1 MTTSSPEQHGLA
13 RRLAIALAIPI
24 VILFTTGV
32 VLGVQLLRMVDDAR
46 WVEHTDRVIA
56 NAQRTLVQVAD
67 QEIAIKSYL
76 LSRDRTFLA
85 PYDRA
90 NPEETFSH
98 LHDLIADNPTQQ
110 ERVRRSLTAYRTWKE
125 LCEPIL
131 RGENLEAQATYSAL
145 SARRRAAESFREE
158 MRMFVANEQDL
169 LRIRAEASDRSYKV
183 TSYVFV
189 GLILLAALVLAFL
202 STRQLSSIAAT
213 FSDALKKE
221 TDARTKLEKEGWVRT
236 GQAKLSEALQGEQ
249 TIDEL
254 SRNVLT
260 TLSAYVGAEVGALFS
275 AEGSEWRRSASI
287 GLAGENPGNS
297 RFALNEGLVGR
308 AATEGRVLTV
318 RDVPPDH
325 FAIASGTGTSAP
337 TELLLVPARADGVTA
352 AVIELGFL
360 SKHRPEV
367 SDLFA
372 RIGESVAL
380 AFRGSH
386 YKRQLVDLL
395 EEAQRNAEELQ
406 TQQEELRVANEEL
419 QEQSAAMREA
429 QVQLEERQH
438 ELETTNARLEEQKEE
453 LAASRAQIAAKSAEV
468 EKASRYKSEFLAN
481 MSHEL
486 RTPLNSALIL
496 AKLLSE
502 NKQENLTPEQV
513 KFAETIYEAGND
525 LLTLISDI
533 LDLSKVEAGKM
544 EVKVSRVDLES
555 VVTSM
560 ARTFEPMAS
569 EKGISFNTAIM
580 VDDTRLIQ
588 SDLQKVEQV
597 LRNLLSNAIKFTEHG
612 GVTLTIEKHSKGI
625 AFVVKDTGIGISP
638 ADHALIF
645 EAFRQVDSGATRKYG
660 GTGLGLSISREFA
673 RLLGGELTVSSERGE
688 GSTFVFS
695 LPLSFSG
702 PTKTTD
708 TPMQRSVSLPPP
720 APKLRTTNP
729 LNDDLDKL
737 DGAHRLV
744 LIVEDDDPFGGVLL
758 GLAHELGFQ
767 CVIAQRAD
775 EGFFLAKRHQP
786 SAIILDIGLPDHSG
800 LSVLD
805 RLKRDPA
812 TRHIP
817 VHVVSGA
824 DHAQTAL
831 EMGAIGYLIK
841 PASREQLIEAF
852 QALEKR
858 FSTRLRRV
866 LVVEDDQ
873 IQRDSLRH
881 LLEGPDVEIVAVGG
895 VEAGLQAIRDQSVDC
910 VVTDLTLQG
919 ESGLDLLEK
928 LAADESF
935 AFPPVIV
942 YTGRSLSEP
951 EEQRLRRYSNS
962 IIIKGARSP
971 ERLLDEVTLFLHQ
984 VEAELPQE
992 RQRML
997 RQSRDREQIFQGR
1010 HILVVEDDVRNIF
1023 ALSSVLEPKGVK
1035 ISIARNGREAI
1046 NVLSKDPTIDLV
1058 LMDIMMPEM
1067 DGYEATREI
1076 RKKSQWAKLPIVA
1089 LTAKAM
1095 KDDQMRCLEAGANDY
1110 IAKPLDVD
1118 MLLSLL
1124 RVWMPKR

>member
-1 MTTSSPEQHGLA
+1 MTAPEAEQHGLG
-13 RRLAIALAIPI
+13 RRLTIALALPI
-24 VILFTTGV
+24 VILV
-32 VLGVQLLRMVDDAR
+32 VMGAVLAVQLVRMVDDAR

-56 NAQRTLVQVAD
+56 EAQRCLLQTAE
-67 QEIAIKSYL
+67 QEVAIKGYL
-76 LSRDRTFLA
+76 LSRDRTVLA
-85 PYDRA
+85 PYERA
-90 NPEETFSH
+90 NPEEAFTR
-98 LHDLIADNPTQQ
+98 LHDLVADNAAQQ
-110 ERVRRSLTAYRTWKE
+110 ERLSRAVAAYKTWRD
-125 LCEPIL
+125 LSDPVS
-131 RGENLEAQATYSAL
+131 RGENLDRQAGYPAL
-145 SARRRAAESFREE
+145 SARRAATESLREQ
-158 MRMFVANEQDL
+158 MRLFIAHEQDL
-169 LRIRAEASDRSYKV
+169 LHIRSEAAERSYKT
-183 TSYVFV
+183 TSYIFV

-213 FSDALKKE
+213 YSGALQKE
-221 TDARTKLEKEGWVRT
+221 TDTRAALEREAWVRT
-236 GQAKLSEALQGEQ
+236 GQAKISEALQGEQ
-249 TIDEL
+249 SVDQL
-254 SRNVLT
+254 SRRVLDILAT
-260 TLSAYVGAEVGALFS
+260 YVGAEVGALFS
-275 AEGSEWRRSASI
+275 TDGSIWKRTGAI
-287 GLAGENPGNS
+287 GLVGGHQPKEFS
-297 RFALNEGLVGR
+297 LNEGLVGR
-308 AATEGRVLTV
+308 AASSGTILRVN
-318 RDVPPDH
+318 DVPRDY
-325 FAIASGTGTSAP
+325 FSIDSGTGTARP
-337 TELLLVPARADGVTA
+337 AELVLIPAKADGITT

-360 SKHRPEV
+360 TKCKTEAT
-367 SDLFA
+367 DLFE
-372 RIGESVAL
+372 RIGESIAL
-380 AFRGSH
+380 AFRSSN

-419 QEQSAAMREA
+419 QEQSVAMREA
-429 QVQLEERQH
+429 QVQLKERQH
-438 ELETTNARLEEQKEE
+438 ELETTNTRLEEQKAE
-453 LAASRAQIAAKSAEV
+453 LAASRAQIAAKSTEV

-486 RTPLNSALIL
+486 RTPLNSSLIL

-502 NKQENLTPEQV
+502 NKSGNLNDEQV

-525 LLTLISDI
+525 LLALISDI

-544 EVKVSRVDLES
+544 DVKISRIDLES
-555 VVTSM
+555 VIASM
-560 ARTFEPMAS
+560 SRTFEPMAK
-569 EKGISFNTAIM
+569 EKGISFSTSIAHRDNRFIE
-580 VDDTRLIQ
+580 

-597 LRNLLSNAIKFTEHG
+597 LRNLLSNAIKFTERG
-612 GVTLTIEKHSKGI
+612 GVSLSIERTESGI
-625 AFVVKDTGIGISP
+625 SFAVKDTGIGIDPS
-638 ADHALIF
+638 DHALIF
-645 EAFRQVDSGATRKYG
+645 EAFRQVDAGATRKYG

-673 RLLGGELTVSSERGE
+673 RLLGGGLTLSSERGQ
-688 GSTFVFS
+688 GSTFIFS
-695 LPLSFSG
+695 LPATYSG
-702 PTKTTD
+702 
-708 TPMQRSVSLPPP
+708 SVSKVEAPLPRPSAPPP
-720 APKLRTTNP
+720 AKIRSANP
-729 LNDDLDKL
+729 LGDDLDKL
-737 DGAHRLV
+737 DGSRRIVLV
-744 LIVEDDDPFGGVLL
+744 IEDDDPFGQVLI

-767 CVIAQRAD
+767 CIVAQRAD

-786 SAIILDIGLPDHSG
+786 SAILLDIGLPDHSG

-805 RLKRDPA
+805 RLKREPT

-817 VHVVSGA
+817 VHVVSGT

-831 EMGAIGYLIK
+831 EMGAVGYLVK
-841 PASREQLIEAF
+841 PASRAQLVEAF

-873 IQRDSLRH
+873 VQRDSLRH
-881 LLEGPDVEIVAVGG
+881 LLEAPDVEIIAVDNVA
-895 VEAGLQAIRDQSVDC
+895 AALKSIRETAVDC

-919 ESGLDLLEK
+919 ESGLDLLEQ
-928 LAADESF
+928 LAADDTF

-951 EEQRLRRYSNS
+951 EEQRLRRYSSS

-997 RQSRDREQIFQGR
+997 KQSRDREQVFHGR
-1010 HILVVEDDVRNIF
+1010 HVLIVEDDVRNIF

-1035 ISIARNGREAI
+1035 ISIARNGREALS
-1046 NVLSKDPTIDLV
+1046 VLAKEPTIDLV

-1067 DGYEATREI
+1067 DGYEATQEI
-1076 RKKSQWAKLPIVA
+1076 RKKPQWSKLPIIA

-1095 KDDQMRCLEAGANDY
+1095 KDDQVRCLEVGASDY